1 MAACVIRNP
10 SATVKRTRRVA
21 RGVWLCYETLR
32 AADAMPAQPSHNYHE
47 HSRFLLQEAL
57 GLRVALWFIGEAR
70 FHLLSSSYSL
80 RLH

>member
-1 MAACVIRNP
+1 M
-10 SATVKRTRRVA
+10 
-21 RGVWLCYETLR
+21 R
-32 AADAMPAQPSHNYHE
+32 AADAVPAQPSHNYHE